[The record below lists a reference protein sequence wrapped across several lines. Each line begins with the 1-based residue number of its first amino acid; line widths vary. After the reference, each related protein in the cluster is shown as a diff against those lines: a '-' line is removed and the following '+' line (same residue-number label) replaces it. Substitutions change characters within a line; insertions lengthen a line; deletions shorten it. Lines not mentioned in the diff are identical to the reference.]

1 MMSKFFEKYMGPK
14 ILEMEAYKELV
25 PETYRPV
32 LDAAAQRVFGPAEAI
47 VSELF
52 FEGKLDE
59 WMDQRGF
66 RD

>member
-1 MMSKFFEKYMGPK
+1 MMSKFIEKYVGSK

-25 PETYRPV
+25 PKTYRPAMDDV
-32 LDAAAQRVFGPAEAI
+32 VQRVFGPAESI

-59 WMDQRGF
+59 WMSERGF